1 MSDAPR
7 WEPPRLAERA
17 LRWWLPDGVLGDSIL
32 GDAREEFLEYVRNDR
47 RRLPLALW
55 YWLHALRIAGYYVW
69 RLPDT
74 RELDRFNGHARRSLA
89 ERLSPPL
96 TEIRRVTRNGGGV
109 EMGSLIKDLM
119 FAARAL
125 ARKPSSA
132 IISVVVLSLGIG
144 MSTFMF
150 SLVYGVFFRGL
161 DIPQEDR
168 VATIWRVDTSR
179 PGLQG
184 QQLAISSQD
193 FTDYRD
199 RQTSFEGLAAG
210 WNSTVNVSGTEGP
223 ERYAGSFVTAN
234 TFDLLRVQP
243 SLGRAF
249 RPGEDT
255 PGSAP
260 TVLLGYEMWQNR
272 YGGDPGVLG
281 EVLRINGEQG
291 TVVGVMPEGF
301 LWPANHQ
308 IWITMDDDPLASD
321 RGQGRFY
328 TVFGRLL
335 DGTTWDRASLELAN
349 VAQQLERE
357 HPDTNEGMT
366 IRLLTW
372 AQSQSQGPITTLFTA
387 MMVAGLLVL
396 LVACANVAN
405 LLLARAALRTKEAA
419 VRVALGAGR
428 LRVMLPFFSEALV
441 LALGGALLGIGIAY
455 YAVGLFD
462 SATAGAVTGRPY
474 FIRFQV
480 DLPVLVFVV
489 GLTGLTALVAGAAPA
504 LQVAKTDVNGVLKDE
519 SRGSSSFHMGR
530 LSKVLVIGEVAL
542 SCALLVAAGLVTK
555 SMVQLSRQEYAFDP
569 DGIFTARVGLF
580 QTDYPDREDR
590 QQFFDDLLRS
600 LEGLPDVR
608 AAGLTST
615 PPGSGTGIVPIRL
628 EGEVYEADGDR
639 PQVHNA
645 RVTSGFFDMLGVG
658 LLQGTDF
665 SAANTLDAERV
676 AIVNQ
681 SFSDRFWP
689 GEGAL
694 GRRFRTGTTDTI
706 PWMGVIGVV
715 GDLQMEGFSPPGIP
729 GSDPAGYY
737 TPVTQ
742 SDPSFLTITAVPT
755 AGPPMG
761 MAADVRNAVRGL
773 DPDLPIFNV
782 RSAAEVIQRSSWFYG
797 VFGTIFIVFGVA
809 ALFMA
814 SVGLYGVLSFSVSR
828 RVQEMGIRM
837 ALGAGSR
844 DVVKLILKQ
853 GAAQMAIGLP
863 IGMALAWGVSAAITI
878 IMYQVDPRDVSVFA
892 TVFGVIFSIGFLAS
906 WIPARRATSV
916 DPMTALRYE

>member
-7 WEPPRLAERA
+7 REPPRLAERA

-47 RRLPLALW
+47 RRVPLALW

-74 RELDRFNGHARRSLA
+74 RELDRFNGHARRSPA
-89 ERLSPPL
+89 ERLSSLL

-109 EMGSLIKDLM
+109 EMGSLIKDLK
-119 FAARAL
+119 FGARAL

-144 MSTFMF
+144 LSTFMF
-150 SLVYGVFFRGL
+150 SLVYGVFLRGL

-168 VATIWRVDTSR
+168 VAMIWRVDTSR

-184 QQLAISSQD
+184 RGLAISSQD
-193 FTDYRD
+193 FTDYRE
-199 RQTSFEGLAAG
+199 RQTSFEGLAAYRT
-210 WNSTVNVSGTEGP
+210 STVNVSGSEGP

-243 SLGRAF
+243 ILGRAF

-301 LWPANHQ
+301 LWPSNHQ

-372 AQSQSQGPITTLFTA
+372 AQSQSQGDIRTLFTA

-419 VRVALGAGR
+419 VRVAGR
-428 LRVMLPFFSEALV
+428 LRVMLPFLSEALV

-462 SATAGAVTGRPY
+462 SATVGAVTGRPY

-519 SRGSSSFHMGR
+519 SRGSSSFHLGR
-530 LSKVLVIGEVAL
+530 LSKGLVIGEVAL

-600 LEGLPDVR
+600 LEGLPGVQ
-608 AAGLTST
+608 AAGLATTS
-615 PPGSGTGIVPIRL
+615 PGSGTGIVPIRL

-658 LLQGTDF
+658 VLQGADF

-694 GRRFRTGTTDTI
+694 GRRFRTGTADTI
-706 PWMGVIGVV
+706 PWMSVIGVV
-715 GDLQMEGFSPPGIP
+715 SDLQMEGLSPPGQP

-755 AGPPMG
+755 VGPPMG
-761 MAADVRNAVRGL
+761 MTADVRNAVRGL
-773 DPDLPIFNV
+773 DPDLPIYNV
-782 RSAAEVIQRSSWFYG
+782 RSGAEVIQRSSWFYS

-853 GAAQMAIGLP
+853 GAAQMAIGLA

-878 IMYQVDPRDVSVFA
+878 IMFQVDPRDVSVFA
-892 TVFGVIFSIGFLAS
+892 TVFGVILSIGFLAS